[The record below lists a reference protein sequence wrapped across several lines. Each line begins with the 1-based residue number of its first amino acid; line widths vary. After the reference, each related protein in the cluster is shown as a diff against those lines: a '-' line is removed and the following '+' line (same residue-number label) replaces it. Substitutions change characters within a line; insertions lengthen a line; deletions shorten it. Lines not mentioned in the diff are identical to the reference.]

1 MRRGFGELAHANRL
15 KRRVDARNHLF
26 AGNAKVLQPK
36 RDILPND
43 GRDKLIIGIL
53 ENHPCLLADFPE
65 ILVALGIHAADGDMP
80 FCGQIEGIEELCEG
94 GFTGAVMAEDG
105 EKFAFVDL
113 QGDMVESGF
122 RGILIGEGNVLN
134 VDAYIHDDN
143 SFSGWK
149 VKPGF
154 ILALIR

>member
-1 MRRGFGELAHANRL
+1 
-15 KRRVDARNHLF
+15 
-26 AGNAKVLQPK
+26 
-36 RDILPND
+36 
-43 GRDKLIIGIL
+43 
-53 ENHPCLLADFPE
+53 
-65 ILVALGIHAADGDMP
+65 MP

-94 GFTGAVMAEDG
+94 GFAGAVMAEDG
-105 EKFAFVDL
+105 EKFALVDL

-134 VDAYIHDDN
+134 VDAYIHGDN

>member
-1 MRRGFGELAHANRL
+1 
-15 KRRVDARNHLF
+15 
-26 AGNAKVLQPK
+26 
-36 RDILPND
+36 
-43 GRDKLIIGIL
+43 
-53 ENHPCLLADFPE
+53 
-65 ILVALGIHAADGDMP
+65 MP

-94 GFTGAVMAEDG
+94 GFAGTVMAEDG
-105 EKFAFVDL
+105 EKFALVDL

>member
-1 MRRGFGELAHANRL
+1 MRRGFGKLAHANRL

-26 AGNAKVLQPK
+26 AGNAKVLQPEC
-36 RDILPND
+36 DILPDD
-43 GRDKLIIGIL
+43 GRDKLVIRIL

-65 ILVALGIHAADGDMP
+65 LLVALGIHAADGDMP

-94 GFTGAVMAEDG
+94 GFAGAVMAEDS

-122 RGILIGEGNVLN
+122 GGILIGEGNVLN